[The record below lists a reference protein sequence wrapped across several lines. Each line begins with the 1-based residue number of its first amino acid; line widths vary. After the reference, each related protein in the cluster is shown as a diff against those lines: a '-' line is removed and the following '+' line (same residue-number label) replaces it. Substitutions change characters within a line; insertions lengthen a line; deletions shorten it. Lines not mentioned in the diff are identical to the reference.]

1 MRVRVLSEYKLME
14 MDMSREFESEQQ
26 VNDMLAHF
34 EGITIEWY
42 NGTLFYDCGS
52 ESTARSV
59 WHFLVEQFGLEHLRF
74 SRYADHYAVDF
85 V

>member
-1 MRVRVLSEYKLME
+1 ME
-14 MDMSREFESEQQ
+14 IEMNQAFEQEVTEMIS
-26 VNDMLAHF
+26 NF

-59 WHFLVEQFGLEHLRF
+59 WHLLVEKFGLEHVRF
-74 SRYADHYAVDF
+74 SKYADHYAVDF